1 MEQVRPSRTLL
12 KAPHLGQGGTPRNMK
27 RNHFFIV
34 TLKSTQSFCKMPQAA
49 LAERREWQLQEG
61 TVNNDDSH
69 AHSLGPRAQF

>member
-1 MEQVRPSRTLL
+1 
-12 KAPHLGQGGTPRNMK
+12 
-27 RNHFFIV
+27 
-34 TLKSTQSFCKMPQAA
+34 MPQAA